1 MSRKKEL
8 KNGVIIWS
16 FLIVLVGGLGCQ
28 PNKKGVQKEEILQLS
43 IVDSLYTIGQYCA
56 VLPNVKK
63 YISQQPSNT
72 LDWQSAKVLEGKT
85 YLELEEWAEVAA
97 WLKMVQA
104 ISPTWPS
111 KAQLQV
117 DLIHARLLEKTEQLT
132 AAEIAY
138 QDLFEAIKTS
148 GIVGED
154 LLPEAM
160 AYYGNFQYNTSN
172 YKKAKAAIT
181 PLTTHK
187 EVISPEVAKAIST
200 LANLSNQQSQ
210 SLLAEQYLLQT
221 KKILEKPQYKK
232 HPTYALFLNDYA
244 LHYLEKGK
252 FELADSLLTL
262 SSTIIEETC
271 SIPSVL
277 GYNLSAK
284 ANLQKALGKY
294 DLATQY
300 FKETIAAFEKID
312 QHGEIAIATFQL
324 GTVYFAIDSLEQAA
338 TQYELALEQ
347 LDKFVG
353 DKSHIYKATI
363 LQGMAALEV
372 YNWNYAVAD
381 SLYNTSS
388 PIIKEILGE
397 KSTAYATILNNLA
410 GNKEAEEDFDAALAL
425 YLETANLDTLLQSK
439 YHPNYLNTLFNTARC
454 YSKMNNSEQAFNYYQ
469 QSIDLQLQLLNDY
482 FGNFS
487 EATRLA
493 YRLRAMGNFDVFN
506 TYATAAVHPTYPSLI
521 ENINLATKN
530 RVLDY
535 TVQTKKTLFQAE
547 DKAVLERYIFWLKQK
562 AVLTDLYLKS
572 EADRQLLGLSIDSIQ
587 QLSNELEK
595 ELTRYA
601 KRQISGNQQV
611 TVRDIQASLKPQEA
625 AIDYFNYVVAD
636 EYGPFP
642 DSVFYYAVI
651 IRPEWTQPKLVK
663 LLDKK
668 ELQEIFSYTANY
680 TLNAEVNHLLYQK
693 IWAPLEAYLEGVKNV
708 HVSPD
713 GLLHQI
719 SFAGLFPDAATDA
732 VLLDK
737 YQFNYYSNLG
747 DLVQEK
753 PAIVSTNSTVLLMAN
768 IDYNADLVTINP
780 NSSQYFTS
788 LSGTAKELQLL
799 QTNEALSTYQFHVF
813 QNQAA
818 TEPTLTKEINST
830 QPSIIHLATHGY
842 FITKSETTANT
853 KTLGD
858 RIRAA
863 DNAFLRSGLVFSGVN
878 KRWVDSISVAPEKDG
893 ILTAL
898 EVANLDLSATDLV
911 VLSACNTGRG
921 DVTDGEGVFG
931 LQRAFKM
938 AGVEHIL
945 VSLWKIPDTQT
956 ATLMNHFYTFL
967 AAKKTPSEAL
977 LLAQK
982 KMQKVY
988 PSPFDWAGFVLFE

>member
-1 MSRKKEL
+1 MSRKRNL

-16 FLIVLVGGLGCQ
+16 LLLLLIGGLGCQ
-28 PNKKGVQKEEILQLS
+28 SPKRSIQKEVVQLTALEN
-43 IVDSLYTIGQYCA
+43 LYTIGQYCA
-56 VLPNVKK
+56 LLPKAQNYLK
-63 YISQQPSNT
+63 QQASNT
-72 LDWQSAKVLEGKT
+72 LDWQSAKVLEGLAF
-85 YLELEEWAEVAA
+85 LELEEWTKVTKWLENIQPLIAA
-97 WLKMVQA
+97 W
-104 ISPTWPS
+104 SP
-111 KAQLQV
+111 KARLQV
-117 DLIHARLLEKTEQLT
+117 DLIHARLLEKTEQLAT
-132 AAEIAY
+132 AELAY
-138 QDLFEAIKTS
+138 QTLFQNIKTNEEA
-148 GIVGED
+148 GAF

-160 AYYGNFQYNTSN
+160 AYYGNFQYNVGN
-172 YKKAKAAIT
+172 YKAAKKSIT
-181 PLTTHK
+181 PLTTHSGT
-187 EVISPEVAKAIST
+187 VSPDVAKAIST

-221 KKILEKPQYKK
+221 KAILEKPQYSK

-244 LHYLEKGK
+244 LHYLEKGQ
-252 FELADSLLTL
+252 FEVADSLLTL
-262 SSTIIEETC
+262 SSKIIKETC
-271 SIPSVL
+271 PIPSVL

-300 FKETIAAFEKID
+300 FKETIAAFEKIE

-324 GTVYFAIDSLEQAA
+324 GTVYFAIDSLEQATA
-338 TQYELALEQ
+338 QYGVALAQ

-353 DKSHIYKATI
+353 EKKHIYKATI

-372 YNWNYAVAD
+372 YNWNYTVAD
-381 SLYNTSS
+381 SLYQMSI
-388 PIIKEILGE
+388 PIIKETLGE
-397 KSTAYATILNNLA
+397 ESTAYATILNNLA

-454 YSKMNNSEQAFNYYQ
+454 YSKMKNSEQALNYYQ
-469 QSIDLQLQLLNDY
+469 QGVDLQLQLLNDY

-487 EATRLA
+487 ETTRLA

-506 TYATAAVHPTYPSLI
+506 TYATATNQPAYPTLI

-535 TVQTKKTLFQAE
+535 TVQTKQSTLQSA
-547 DKAVLERYIFWLKQK
+547 DTVVKKRYEEWLKQK
-562 AVLTDLYLKS
+562 TLLTNLYLKS

-601 KRQISGNQQV
+601 KQQISGNQLLDV
-611 TVRDIQASLKPQEA
+611 SDVQAKLKPQEA
-625 AIDYFNYVVAD
+625 AIDYFNFVVAD

-642 DSVFYYAVI
+642 DSIFYYAII
-651 IRPEWTQPKLVK
+651 IRPEWALPKLVK
-663 LLDKK
+663 LLDQK
-668 ELQEIFSYTANY
+668 ELQEILSYTANY
-680 TLNAEVNHLLYQK
+680 TLSAEVNHLLYQK
-693 IWAPLEAYLEGVKNV
+693 IWQPLEVHLEGVKNI

-719 SFAGLFPDAATDA
+719 SFAGLFPDAETDA
-732 VLLDK
+732 VLLNK

-747 DLVQEK
+747 DLDQEK
-753 PAIVSTNSTVLLMAN
+753 ATAISTNSVILLMAN
-768 IDYNADLVTINP
+768 IDYNADMINIDAAS
-780 NSSQYFTS
+780 NQYFTS
-788 LSGTAKELQLL
+788 LSGTTEELELL
-799 QTNEALSTYQFHVF
+799 QRNKALSEYQLQIF
-813 QNQAA
+813 QEQAA
-818 TEPTLTKEINST
+818 TEIKLKEAITSTK
-830 QPSIIHLATHGY
+830 PSIIHLATHGY
-842 FITKSETTANT
+842 FLAKEEVITAT

-858 RIRAA
+858 RIRTA

-878 KRWVDSISVAPEKDG
+878 KRWIDSTSIAPEKDG

-898 EVANLDLSATDLV
+898 EVANLNLSATDLV

-938 AGVEHIL
+938 AGAQHIL

-956 ATLMNHFYTFL
+956 AELMNYFYTFL
-967 AAKKTPSEAL
+967 AAKKPPTEAL
-977 LLAQK
+977 VLAQK
-982 KMQKVY
+982 EMQKEY